1 MTEKTTNDLSTDMS
15 THDDQRTGK
24 YLTFGLA
31 GEEYGLG
38 IMVVREIIGIQTITA
53 VPKTPDH
60 VKGVINLRG
69 KVVPVIDLRLKF
81 GMAETAH
88 TDTTAIIITCVD
100 NAEIGVI
107 VDHVSEVV
115 DVPDSQLEDLPSFG
129 SSIDTSF
136 MLGLAKTND
145 TVTILLDISRI
156 LNADD
161 LRAVA

>member
-1 MTEKTTNDLSTDMS
+1 MTEQTTTDMAAH
-15 THDDQRTGK
+15 TDQRAGK

-31 GEEYGLG
+31 GEEYGLE
-38 IMVVREIIGIQTITA
+38 ILAVREIIGIQTVTA
-53 VPKTPDH
+53 VPKTPDC

-81 GMAETAH
+81 GMDELAH
-88 TDTTAIIITCVD
+88 TETTAIIITQFND
-100 NAEIGVI
+100 AEVGII

-115 DVPDSQLEDLPSFG
+115 DVAGEELEDLPSFG

-145 TVTILLDISRI
+145 TVTILLSIARI
-156 LNADD
+156 LDTDD
-161 LRAVA
+161 LRVVA